1 MAEETTGA
9 SAEVGVRKTN
19 DEGEVIEEQG
29 FLNEGHTRRGMAL
42 FLLLVVL
49 SLFGIWQIVELL
61 SVLL

>member
-9 SAEVGVRKTN
+9 SAEVGVRKT
-19 DEGEVIEEQG
+19 DEDGEVIEERG
-29 FLNEGHTRRGMAL
+29 YLTEGHSRRGVAL

-61 SVLL
+61 SALL